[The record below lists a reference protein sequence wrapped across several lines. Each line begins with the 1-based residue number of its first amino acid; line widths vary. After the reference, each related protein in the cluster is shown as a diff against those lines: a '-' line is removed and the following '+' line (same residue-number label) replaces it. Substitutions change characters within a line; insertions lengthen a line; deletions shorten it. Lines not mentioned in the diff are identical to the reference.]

1 MIILVDD
8 YNHPCITSHTQCGTL
23 ILKNGK
29 SCYFDSLSCSEDGY
43 ILCFDDD
50 YRPDQITIAVPYE
63 QVEIIKYGR

>member
-8 YNHPCITSHTQCGTL
+8 YDHACITAHSSFGTL

-29 SCYFDSLSCSEDGY
+29 SCYFDSLTCSPDGY
-43 ILCFDDD
+43 ILCYDEE
-50 YRPDQITIAVPYE
+50 YRPEQITIIVPYE